1 MTDLLD
7 FDTLSRL
14 AQEDP
19 DAFEE
24 YRKATLE
31 GYFSSLPEEQ
41 STRARQLQWRLDGE
55 LLHIKDP
62 LARMN
67 HVMGKMFESV
77 YELND
82 LLNGYETEYK

>member
-1 MTDLLD
+1 MTDTPD

-19 DAFEE
+19 EAFEE
-24 YRKATLE
+24 YRKATLQS
-31 GYFSSLPEEQ
+31 FFLSLPEEH
-41 STRARQLQWRLDGE
+41 RKRLEQLQWRLDGE